1 MREPSFIAAIGTT
14 GSGKTYQNI
23 VQMRSVILGNAKKNV
38 APRRVLILDSNMEFR
53 ADNRDVQQILG
64 QYGIGIKTIHYKNVY
79 HFTRQRQVE
88 ICRIIPVDDNGRL
101 LSGQK
106 FADQLNFVLENFVG
120 GLLVCEDFK
129 GLTGNSLNQE
139 LIQQLTTRRH
149 AGCDT
154 LISMQSLSMIQPT
167 LLSVLTWIRLH
178 RTLDPVD
185 RDQKFKGFQALLSI
199 ANNMINNRYQQGG
212 EHERFFVKI
221 ELRKSKLEGQ
231 YTQKEIEYA
240 IRQYIYENYSA
251 TVKKKMLWRND
262 NGKKIYTE
270 ESALKAVVN
279 EFSNQYSQYS
289 QRYRK

>member
-1 MREPSFIAAIGTT
+1 MREPFFIAAIGTT

-23 VQMRSVILGNAKKNV
+23 VQMRSVVMGNMQKHV

-53 ADNRDVQQILG
+53 PDNKDVQQILG
-64 QYGIGIKTIHYKNVY
+64 PYGIGIKTIHYKDVY

-88 ICRIIPVDDNGRL
+88 ICRIVPVDDNGRL

-106 FADQLNFVLENFVG
+106 FAQQLNFVLENFVG

-167 LLSVLTWIRLH
+167 LLACLQWIRLH

-185 RDQKFKGFQALLSI
+185 RDQKFKGLQALLHI
-199 ANNMINNRYQQGG
+199 ANNLIVNRYNQGD
-212 EHERFFVKI
+212 ERFFVKI
-221 ELRKSKLEGQ
+221 SLLKSKLEGM
-231 YTQKEIEYA
+231 YTQKEIEYS
-240 IRQYIYENYSA
+240 IRQYIYENYSS
-251 TVKKKMLWRND
+251 TVKKKMLWRDN
-262 NGKKIYTE
+262 NGKKLYTE
-270 ESALKAVVN
+270 ESALKAVVQ
-279 EFSNQYSQYS
+279 EYSNQYSQYS
-289 QRYRK
+289 PRYSK